1 MHKTILVLTA
11 ALAMAGCS
19 TTRDRDVVVSSSST
33 AVLMSPQP
41 VVRQAPMRM
50 ASGSQAS
57 LEPSAALLKP
67 GPGYVAS
74 FPEADRRAACQ
85 RLDYREGTRAFAACM
100 IGDFPE
106 NPYFEQARN

>member
-1 MHKTILVLTA
+1 MYKAIIILTA
-11 ALAMAGCS
+11 ALGIAGCS
-19 TTRDRDVVVSSSST
+19 TTRDGDIVVSSAPS
-33 AVLMSPQP
+33 AVLVSPQP
-41 VVRQAPMRM
+41 VVRQAPVRI
-50 ASGSQAS
+50 ASQAS
-57 LEPSAALLKP
+57 LEPSTALLKP

-85 RLDYREGTRAFAACM
+85 RLEYREGTRAFADCM